1 MALPVYADDDA
12 GQLSRSFTQPPS
24 SSASSA
30 TPPSGVGLEPLS
42 IPAPSDSFDSEAASE
57 RGLVAFEASGRAD
70 LRATSFLLLCRE
82 LAAAPHVG
90 HLRSVNL
97 SSNPHLAGTLR
108 CFAPLENLRK
118 LNCAFCP
125 KLRGP
130 LAELFAPPPSP
141 SSSPSSPPPP
151 KGGRGPLSLTHLQLG
166 GTSVGGDLSPCG
178 RLLALRV
185 LDLTRT
191 KVGGDLACLAELAS
205 LQALHLAGLPRVRG
219 HLFPALQRLRRLTDL
234 DLQRTAVGASAAG
247 RASAGKGS
255 ATGSALD
262 GCEAW
267 EKLQR
272 LNLSS
277 CASLKG
283 SIASLAA
290 CPRLVD
296 LNVRAITQTK
306 NKNSCLIILVFLFY
320 LLFSIFISLSCSLC
334 LKFFGAPL
342 VRFAFAASFSG
353 EFHVSA
359 RRPRPRPVGA
369 ADAPAGFQSHQL
381 PEPVRTLRARK
392 QTRRPQRR
400 RTPGGVGRGGASR
413 HSQHTRTAAHLC
425 RLGAPLLGA
434 FEAHCAALATPLATR
449 RTGPRTP
456 PSSSSSLLV
465 SLVPFL

>member
-1 MALPVYADDDA
+1 VSFEPDGQPVVAADGWAAKNGQVWDECFAEGTHAAREWRLNRSESAPTMALPVYADDDA
-12 GQLSRSFTQPPS
+12 GPLSRSSTQPPS
-24 SSASSA
+24 SSASLA
-30 TPPSGVGLEPLS
+30 TPPGGVGLEPLS
-42 IPAPSDSFDSEAASE
+42 IPAPSDSFDFDTASG

-97 SSNPHLAGTLR
+97 SSNPHLSGTLR
-108 CFAPLENLRK
+108 CFAPLASLRK

-130 LAELFAPPPSP
+130 LAELFAPPP
-141 SSSPSSPPPP
+141 SPSSPPPP

-191 KVGGDLACLAELAS
+191 KVGGDLARLAELAS
-205 LQALHLAGLPRVRG
+205 LQSLHLAGLPRVRG

-255 ATGSALD
+255 ATGGALD

-267 EKLQR
+267 GKLQR

-296 LNVRAITQTK
+296 LNVKAITQTK
-306 NKNSCLIILVFLFY
+306 N
-320 LLFSIFISLSCSLC
+320 
-334 LKFFGAPL
+334 
-342 VRFAFAASFSG
+342 
-353 EFHVSA
+353 
-359 RRPRPRPVGA
+359 
-369 ADAPAGFQSHQL
+369 
-381 PEPVRTLRARK
+381 
-392 QTRRPQRR
+392 
-400 RTPGGVGRGGASR
+400 
-413 HSQHTRTAAHLC
+413 
-425 RLGAPLLGA
+425 
-434 FEAHCAALATPLATR
+434 
-449 RTGPRTP
+449 
-456 PSSSSSLLV
+456 
-465 SLVPFL
+465 

>member
-1 MALPVYADDDA
+1 VSFKPDGQPVVAADGWAAKNGQVWDECFKEGTHAARERRLKRSESAPAMALPVYADDDA
-12 GQLSRSFTQPPS
+12 GPLSRSSTQPPS

-130 LAELFAPPPSP
+130 LAELFASSSS
-141 SSSPSSPPPP
+141 SSSPSSPP
-151 KGGRGPLSLTHLQLG
+151 KEGRGPLSLTHLQLG

-255 ATGSALD
+255 ATGGALD

-267 EKLQR
+267 GKLQR

-296 LNVRAITQTK
+296 LNVKAITQTK
-306 NKNSCLIILVFLFY
+306 N
-320 LLFSIFISLSCSLC
+320 
-334 LKFFGAPL
+334 
-342 VRFAFAASFSG
+342 
-353 EFHVSA
+353 
-359 RRPRPRPVGA
+359 
-369 ADAPAGFQSHQL
+369 
-381 PEPVRTLRARK
+381 
-392 QTRRPQRR
+392 
-400 RTPGGVGRGGASR
+400 
-413 HSQHTRTAAHLC
+413 
-425 RLGAPLLGA
+425 
-434 FEAHCAALATPLATR
+434 
-449 RTGPRTP
+449 
-456 PSSSSSLLV
+456 
-465 SLVPFL
+465 